1 ESIVDF
7 LQTEVDTLHS
17 GERHLSD
24 NDDIEIIANDLV
36 VLSPQGKRL
45 AGPLSFTLQSGKTT
59 ALVGPSGAGKT
70 SLINTILGFMP
81 YQGSLT
87 INGIELRELDHA
99 QWRQTISWVGQ
110 NPLLLYGTIRDN
122 VTLGKHNIADEQVTQ
137 TLQAAYAQEFVEQQ
151 GLDYPISDRSAGL
164 SVGQA
169 QRLALARAIL
179 QNGRFWLLDEPTAS
193 LDARSEQYVMR
204 GLTESIQQRTALF
217 VTHQLQPLQSVEQ
230 ILVMENGLLV
240 QAGHFEDLSQQ
251 SGLFAT
257 MLAANQALQA
267 ANKGDLDA

>member
-1 ESIVDF
+1 
-7 LQTEVDTLHS
+7 
-17 GERHLSD
+17 
-24 NDDIEIIANDLV
+24 
-36 VLSPQGKRL
+36 
-45 AGPLSFTLQSGKTT
+45 
-59 ALVGPSGAGKT
+59 
-70 SLINTILGFMP
+70 MP

-110 NPLLLYGTIRDN
+110 NPLLLHGTIRDN
-122 VTLGKHNIADEQVTQ
+122 VTLGKHNITDEQVTQ
-137 TLQAAYAQEFVEQQ
+137 ALHAAYAQEFVEQQ

-169 QRLALARAIL
+169 QRIALARAIL

-217 VTHQLQPLQSVEQ
+217 VTHQLQPLQLVEQ